1 MMRGIYMRRLK
12 CYQWLRQKA
21 LFRRGM
27 GATLIEV
34 VISIVVLGL
43 ITASV
48 PPLLVLMV
56 DAEFKRNEQ
65 RIAESMTRM
74 QIEYIKSAEYVYGNV
89 TNPNPEYVSVPVPN
103 QSYAIDVIAQP
114 IRIDPVTQVHMVL
127 PSGQDE
133 GIQEIIV
140 GVYHIDMSNP
150 VLRTR
155 NYKVDR

>member
-1 MMRGIYMRRLK
+1 MRRLK
-12 CYQWLRQKA
+12 CHQWFRQKA
-21 LFRRGM
+21 LLRSGL
-27 GATLIEV
+27 GSTLIEV
-34 VISIVVLGL
+34 VIAIVVLGL

-48 PPLLVLMV
+48 PPLMIMMV

-89 TNPNPEYVSVPVPN
+89 THPDPEYRSMPVPN
-103 QSYAIDVIAQP
+103 ASYAIDVIAQP
-114 IRIDPVTQVHMVL
+114 IHIDPATQSHTLL

-133 GIQEIIV
+133 GIQEITV
-140 GVYHIDMSNP
+140 KVYHVDMDNP
-150 VLRTR
+150 VLGTR